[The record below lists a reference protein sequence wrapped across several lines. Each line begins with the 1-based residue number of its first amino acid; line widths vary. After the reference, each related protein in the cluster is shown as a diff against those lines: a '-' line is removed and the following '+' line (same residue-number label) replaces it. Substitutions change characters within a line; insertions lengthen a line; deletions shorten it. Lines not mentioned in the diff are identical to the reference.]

1 MDSTAWGS
9 FGGSPGGGLGGSAPP
24 EIERFWPSCAHSAC
38 FLGPTRPSL
47 PHGATASPMT
57 DLAPASPST
66 LAHASRVAQVVSTS
80 STSKTRSLST
90 SPPGA
95 RGKSATHRVASV
107 AALAPGQGVLEP
119 LGTRPLRAAVT
130 SLASEG
136 LGPDLADVSPA
147 SSRSDSRHSAGKYA
161 HQSIDRIRGPTPRTA
176 RRSFAAVQAG
186 AHSGSLTD

>member
-38 FLGPTRPSL
+38 FLGPTGPSP
-47 PHGATASPMT
+47 PHGATANPIT

-66 LAHASRVAQVVSTS
+66 LAHASRVAQVLATS

-90 SPPGA
+90 SPPGCVA
-95 RGKSATHRVASV
+95 KVPRIASPAFTLSLRVKRYWNHHV
-107 AALAPGQGVLEP
+107 
-119 LGTRPLRAAVT
+119 GTRPLRAAVT

-136 LGPDLADVSPA
+136 LGPDLADVSPRQAARTVGTPQGNTLTKA
-147 SSRSDSRHSAGKYA
+147 STASAGQPHA
-161 HQSIDRIRGPTPRTA
+161 LP
-176 RRSFAAVQAG
+176 
-186 AHSGSLTD
+186 

>member
-38 FLGPTRPSL
+38 FLGPTRPSP
-47 PHGATASPMT
+47 PHRATASPMT

-90 SPPGA
+90 SPPG
-95 RGKSATHRVASV
+95 RVAKMPRIASPAFPLSLRV
-107 AALAPGQGVLEP
+107 KRYWNHH

-136 LGPDLADVSPA
+136 LRPGTWQTFRPRQAARTAGTPQENTLTKA
-147 SSRSDSRHSAGKYA
+147 STASAGQP
-161 HQSIDRIRGPTPRTA
+161 HPLP
-176 RRSFAAVQAG
+176 
-186 AHSGSLTD
+186 